1 MTTGDLHAVQH
12 HTERGIDLYCFEDHG
27 EYGFVYGN
35 HDPGICARYSNA
47 LALWLLGYHNQ
58 AKTRLEESLE
68 LTERH
73 TLPQFISHGLMHSCV
88 IYMLLGDVEAVRKIH
103 AWAHPL
109 TLETGNQELSS
120 HCDLAYGWI
129 RVQEHD
135 YTEGIKLISHTLAAR
150 PPAASNYYRNFY
162 LSVLADS
169 CFREGRH
176 KENPEFLQQAH
187 QDADATG
194 EHWWKAELHRL
205 DGQTYLL
212 NSGSDEDKACKCF
225 QQALDKSR
233 AQGAKIL
240 ELRAASDMSRLLRNQ
255 GNQHQAY
262 DLLAPV
268 YEWFTEGFET
278 TDLRDAKALLD
289 ELS

>member
-1 MTTGDLHAVQH
+1 MVRMFDIGGTDLQPSFGKLDRIFEFRGTGDRADDFRRCQKIYHA
-12 HTERGIDLYCFEDHG
+12 
-27 EYGFVYGN
+27 
-35 HDPGICARYSNA
+35 A
-47 LALWLLGYHNQ
+47 LGYYD
-58 AKTRLEESLE
+58 SLE
-68 LTERH
+68 YRL
-73 TLPQFISHGLMHSCV
+73 L
-88 IYMLLGDVEAVRKIH
+88 LLGDVEAVRKIH

-120 HCDLAYGWI
+120 QCDLAYGWI

-135 YTEGIKLISHTLAAR
+135 YTQGIKLISRTLAAR
-150 PPAASNYYRNFY
+150 PADASNYYRNFY

-169 CFREGRH
+169 CLREGRH
-176 KENPEFLQQAH
+176 KENQEFLRQAH

-212 NSGSDEDKACKCF
+212 NGGSDVGKACKCF

-255 GNQHQAY
+255 GNQRRAY